1 METVHNIT
9 SIVSNPEIRNGRPII
24 AGTTL
29 MVMDV
34 AAAHIYHGQN
44 ADEIAQGYDITLAQ
58 AYAALAYYYEHKTDI
73 DRALKESEKIATD
86 MMEKRFGQSNSSLS

>member
-1 METVHNIT
+1 METIHSIN

-44 ADEIAQGYDITLAQ
+44 ADELAQGYNITLAQ
-58 AYAALAYYYEHKTDI
+58 TYAALAYYYDNKADI
-73 DRALKESEKIATD
+73 DRALKDSAQFAKQ
-86 MMEKRFGQSNSSLS
+86 MMSPFK